1 MGLGESLQAF
11 NLCKRGVGHAGR
23 PWGLRS
29 GGGGGKQRTVAG
41 DPSPTHPKLVC
52 RPRPCSPGGSDP
64 RVPRR
69 TAAWR
74 APPPTAFQRPGRAK
88 SKGPG
93 RAGSLEAQLS
103 RDRELGGPWAAPM
116 LLFPRP
122 RLGAPPPAPA
132 APQPGAP
139 VPCPKALGLPAPP
152 NAARSTHAR
161 LAAALAR
168 EKSYWSNDLIS
179 GTRKVLR
186 SGPDPAGA
194 ASTMATPGLQPP

>member
-1 MGLGESLQAF
+1 
-11 NLCKRGVGHAGR
+11 
-23 PWGLRS
+23 
-29 GGGGGKQRTVAG
+29 
-41 DPSPTHPKLVC
+41 
-52 RPRPCSPGGSDP
+52 
-64 RVPRR
+64 
-69 TAAWR
+69 
-74 APPPTAFQRPGRAK
+74 
-88 SKGPG
+88 
-93 RAGSLEAQLS
+93 
-103 RDRELGGPWAAPM
+103 M

-132 APQPGAP
+132 APQPGTP
-139 VPCPKALGLPAPP
+139 VPSPKAFGLPAPP

-194 ASTMATPGLQPP
+194 ASTMATPGLQPPGSARSDGLGCAAAGPPPPRSPLPRRLLLLLLLTLLRRR